1 MELFTTPATEL
12 DTELVALVS
21 LDERDLQV
29 EALEDRLEMAAGT
42 FCCCCCCGG
51 GGEPQLPGPIYT

>member
-1 MELFTTPATEL
+1 MDNFTTVTTDL

-21 LDERDLQV
+21 LDANELQV
-29 EALEDRLEMAAGT
+29 EELEDRLEMAAGT

-51 GGEPQLPGPIYT
+51 CGGDTPIYV

>member
-1 MELFTTPATEL
+1 MDNFTTVTTDL

-21 LDERDLQV
+21 LDANELQV
-29 EALEDRLEMAAGT
+29 EELEDRLEMAAGT

-51 GGEPQLPGPIYT
+51 GGGDTPIYV